1 MNTQAVNL
9 AGQRNTIPTQGETAG
24 DRPAWLDPD
33 LYPFV
38 SRYVDIEGTRVHY
51 IDEGTGPVVMF
62 LHGLPAWSFL
72 YRDVIKGL
80 RGRFRVIAL
89 DLPGFGLSSSRPGYS
104 FSVVEHAK
112 VVEQFIL
119 ALDLHDVTLGVHDSG
134 GAIGFGVAGRN
145 PERFK
150 AFIVS
155 NSFAWRLD
163 DYPFIKNFLKVVGSS
178 FFGLLNVNL
187 NLLVRGFLRSNS
199 FSPAEKAAYSGP
211 FQDRSRRKAMHLAF
225 RSLAL
230 REDFLLQVEEAV
242 EVLKDRPALILWGK
256 GDSTY
261 NAGFHERFA
270 QTFENSQM
278 EIVFEGNSQT
288 GHFPQE
294 GGSEKIVA
302 AINSWWDTTFY
313 AES

>member
-1 MNTQAVNL
+1 MTPAPVIHY
-9 AGQRNTIPTQGETAG
+9 AW
-24 DRPAWLDPD
+24 PAWLDPV

-38 SRYVDIEGTRVHY
+38 SRYMDIEGNRVHY
-51 IDEGTGPVVMF
+51 IDEGTGPIVMF

-72 YRDVIKGL
+72 YREVIKGL

-134 GAIGFGVAGRN
+134 GAIGFGVAGRH

-155 NSFAWRLD
+155 NTFAWRLD
-163 DYPFIKNFLKVVGSS
+163 DYPFVKNFLKVVGSS

-187 NLLVRGFLRSNS
+187 NLLVRGFVRSIS

-225 RSLAL
+225 RSLAR
-230 REDFLLQVEEAV
+230 REDYLLQVEESLEA
-242 EVLKDRPALILWGK
+242 LKDRPALILWGK

-261 NAGFHERFA
+261 NAGFHRRFA
-270 QTFENSQM
+270 QTFEDSHM

-294 GGSEKIVA
+294 GGSDKIVA
-302 AINSWWDTTFY
+302 AINGWWDATFE
-313 AES
+313 AQS